1 MKKKLLIVGLLL
13 FLMFN
18 SIAKCKLS
26 GATAQNDF
34 FKSANTMKQFL
45 DSTIRET
52 WDKTANEWGYSYKT
66 KEIFAYSESGIVSGY
81 ESLDWNRYSN
91 EWINFKNQKFDY
103 EIQGNT
109 ETFIIFDWIKNSEEW
124 RPYSKE
130 EYTNDENNLLNQ
142 ITSYWDK
149 TKSVWIKSGMIE
161 YGYNTSYKVIN
172 AIDYDWD
179 ESNFQWVK
187 DGKEEYIYDENSN
200 CVEVLYFNWDNSN
213 QIWEESSYREENSY
227 DENNILQTHLACYG
241 NTYKTEF
248 YYNESV
254 SFSETVFP
262 QHEKNPLSNSFNF
275 KYMLTQNITSIWKD
289 KTGIW
294 EPQTK
299 VTYYYSEHNFTIIK
313 EIGISVDVFPNPVT
327 DFININIWQNN
338 KANLKIFDMQGRLLS
353 TMKISGNTLIDL
365 GWLECGIYLY
375 SITSNNIFKE
385 GKFIKQ

>member
-1 MKKKLLIVGLLL
+1 MKKTLTFLLLIIAINSNL
-13 FLMFN
+13 FGQLY
-18 SIAKCKLS
+18 
-26 GATAQNDF
+26 Q
-34 FKSANTMKQFL
+34 L
-45 DSTIRET
+45 DSTMIEIWDSET
-52 WDKTANEWGYSYKT
+52 NEWGYSYKM
-66 KEIFAYSESGIVSGY
+66 KELYTYSKSKISSSKSY
-81 ESLDWNRYSN
+81 SWNRTSN
-91 EWINFKNQKFDY
+91 QWSITDNQKFDY

-213 QIWEESSYREENSY
+213 QIWEESSYREEYSY
-227 DENNILQTHLACYG
+227 DENNILQTNHFYSG
-241 NTYKTEF
+241 ETFKTEF

-299 VTYYYSEHNFTIIK
+299 VTYYYSDHNFTTIK
-313 EIGISVDVFPNPVT
+313 ELAVNVEVFPNPVKAILHLNFT
-327 DFININIWQNN
+327 ETFQNGIFE
-338 KANLKIFDMQGRLLS
+338 IFDLQGNKLYSVEIKSNS
-353 TMKISGNTLIDL
+353 TVDL
-365 GWLECGIYLY
+365 KWLQNGIYVY
-375 SITSNNIFKE
+375 RISTNNFMTN
-385 GKFIKQ
+385 GKLLKN